1 MKYIV
6 GASIGGLFGFSM
18 PFIMDISNIEDVKDS
33 RLEEPQPVEEAPL
46 DVIDPSLILPDNFC
60 EYIEYKST
68 DPREQAKECLRRSI
82 VAVPSI

>member
-1 MKYIV
+1 MKYVI

-18 PFIMDISNIEDVKDS
+18 PFIMDISNVEDVKDS
-33 RLEEPQPVEEAPL
+33 RLEEPQPVEETPL
-46 DVIDPSLILPDNFC
+46 DVISPSLILPDNFC
-60 EYIEYKST
+60 ESIVYEST